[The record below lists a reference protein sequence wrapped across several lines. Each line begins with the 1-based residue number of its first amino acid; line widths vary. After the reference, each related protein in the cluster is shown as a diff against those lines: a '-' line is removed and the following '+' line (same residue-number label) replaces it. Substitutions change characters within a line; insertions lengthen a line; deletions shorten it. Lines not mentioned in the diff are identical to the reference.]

1 MTEQKTGYSATDRR
15 NVNKSRR
22 DEISSDEVLHVK
34 RLDKMKNEDIREDL
48 KIRALIAISEKEKLK
63 WTAHLLRMDGARQ
76 VETVNYLEQ

>member
-1 MTEQKTGYSATDRR
+1 M
-15 NVNKSRR
+15 
-22 DEISSDEVLHVK
+22 HVK